1 MSVTDELLANNE
13 QYADDA
19 STLLPASPAK
29 RVAVVT
35 CMDAR
40 IDVYR
45 LLGLEQGDAHV
56 IRNAG
61 AVITDDVLRSLA
73 ISQRVLGTQEIAVIL
88 HSECGLLGF
97 DAEAF
102 DAGVE
107 AESGSRPPWPEL
119 SLTDL
124 EADARAAV
132 EQIRALPYL
141 PRTDSVRGFVVEL
154 ATGRLHEAT

>member
-1 MSVTDELLANNE
+1 MSVTDELVANNE
-13 QYADDA
+13 QNADA
-19 STLLPASPAK
+19 LATLLPAPPAK
-29 RVAVVT
+29 RVAIVT

-40 IDVYR
+40 IDPHR
-45 LLGLEQGDAHV
+45 LLGLEVGDAHV

-73 ISQRVLGTQEIAVIL
+73 ISQRLLATQEVVVIL

-107 AESGSRPPWPEL
+107 ADSGERPPWPPAA
-119 SLTDL
+119 LTDL
-124 EADARAAV
+124 DADARAAV
-132 EQIRALPYL
+132 EQIKALKFL
-141 PRTDSVRGFVVEL
+141 PHADSVRGFVVEL
-154 ATGRLHEAT
+154 ATGKLHEV

>member
-1 MSVTDELLANNE
+1 MSVTDELIANNE
-13 QYADDA
+13 QNAEA
-19 STLLPASPAK
+19 LATLLPSPPAK

-40 IDVYR
+40 IDPAK
-45 LLGLEQGDAHV
+45 LLGLEVGDAHV

-73 ISQRVLGTQEIAVIL
+73 ISQRVLATQEIVVIL
-88 HSECGLLGF
+88 HSGCGLLGF
-97 DAEAF
+97 DNDAF

-107 AESGSRPPWPEL
+107 HDSGERPPWPPAAL
-119 SLTDL
+119 SDL

-132 EQIRALPYL
+132 DRIRTLKYL
-141 PRTDSVRGFVVEL
+141 PHADAVRGFVVEL
-154 ATGRLHEAT
+154 ATGKLHEV